1 MTRLTSPA
9 IIIKPQMIYFMSNL
23 GKMFYAPLVHV
34 SFILRFARPSPSVQ
48 DKKLLFYKSMDQKIV
63 YEPMFSSNT

>member
-23 GKMFYAPLVHV
+23 GKMFNASIVHV
-34 SFILRFARPSPSVQ
+34 SFILRYARPSPCARQ
-48 DKKLLFYKSMDQKIV
+48 KKLLFYKSMDQKIV
-63 YEPMFSSNT
+63 YEPMFSSKA